1 MLKQIETFLSKNI
14 FGEHIICG
22 NIICY
27 GEIKLITEIVYT
39 IIVILI
45 NFLNISIP
53 LILLEQML
61 KYNTH
66 YIKVLFL
73 IFIIIWF
80 ETCKFIII

>member
-14 FGEHIICG
+14 FGENIICG

-39 IIVILI
+39 IIVIFI

-53 LILLEQML
+53 LILFEQLL
-61 KYNTH
+61 KSDTH
-66 YIKVLFL
+66 YIKMLFL
-73 IFIIIWF
+73 ILS
-80 ETCKFIII
+80 